1 MYAFD
6 AVDGSSQRHRERL
19 LAVPSG
25 LIEQHDGV
33 GVLREARGEAI
44 DEYIHGVG
52 IDLGEDKRE
61 GIVSGRPH
69 GGIEVGGNEA
79 LVGEARR
86 TLALRSCLCIGRD
99 PGGRKQNEKG
109 VHKLNASPMRASSTT
124 PTIRSPSCMNE
135 AKKLSIAVCFD
146 GAI

>member
-1 MYAFD
+1 MLWMAPPTGT
-6 AVDGSSQRHRERL
+6 AS
-19 LAVPSG
+19 AG

-52 IDLGEDKRE
+52 IDLGEDERE
-61 GIVSGRPH
+61 GIVGGGGRPH

-86 TLALRSCLCIGRD
+86 TLALRSC
-99 PGGRKQNEKG
+99 
-109 VHKLNASPMRASSTT
+109 
-124 PTIRSPSCMNE
+124 
-135 AKKLSIAVCFD
+135 VCT
-146 GAI
+146 GP